1 MHDGTHVPTHT
12 WTQNKLMNSVLCFLK
27 IGNVTFTLN
36 LPGLFINKHFPFLSA
51 ESPVRCPGT
60 TGTQSPSGVLYDL
73 WKLCGF
79 HASQVLEAQGLCS
92 PSPPKDILTFK
103 HNVHHPLWFPL
114 VMSVVLVLVQNGKTV
129 DNETSCLIVQS
140 RRAYCIFKV

>member
-12 WTQNKLMNSVLCFLK
+12 WTQNKLMNSVLCFFKDLK
-27 IGNVTFTLN
+27 CHFHTKPPGSVYKQTF
-36 LPGLFINKHFPFLSA
+36 PILFCRESCPLSW
-51 ESPVRCPGT
+51 T
-60 TGTQSPSGVLYDL
+60 TGTQSPSGALYDF

-114 VMSVVLVLVQNGKTV
+114 VMSVVLILVQNGKTV